1 MLEAVVEGRNLSFR
15 EAYKTFKEIFT
26 ENPIRIAGFLTAL
39 EAKGYTAEEIAGFA
53 KAMREFAVKVQ
64 VKDVCDVV
72 GTGGDRAMTINVS
85 TASSIVLSLY
95 KRVAKHG
102 NRSVTSKS
110 GSADFLEKAGVE
122 ICLSPEKLVRMID
135 ETNFGFIFAPL
146 YHPRMKEVMP
156 VRKVLGIRTV
166 FNILGPLL
174 NPANPTC
181 MLVGASSESIA
192 EKMAAALRYLG
203 VKNAVV
209 VHGYPYDEANPSGT
223 TLVIEIR
230 NGSAEKYTVTP
241 EHFGLRRVKVIP
253 CISSAESFS
262 RVCRVFEGKGTEED
276 RVFVSLNSALALY
289 SAGFQDFHECREM
302 VENVLDGTAMKKL
315 EEIAW
320 VSKSLSG

>member
-1 MLEAVVEGRNLSFR
+1 MLEVVVEGRNLTFR
-15 EAYKTFKEIFT
+15 EAYRTFRELFS
-26 ENPIRIAGFLTAL
+26 EDPIRIAGFLTAL
-39 EAKGYTAEEIAGFA
+39 EAKGYTSEEIAGFA
-53 KAMREFAVKVQ
+53 KAMREFAINVE

-95 KRVAKHG
+95 MRVAKHG

-122 ICLSPEKLVRMID
+122 ISLPPERLVRLI
-135 ETNFGFIFAPL
+135 EKTNFGFIFAPL
-146 YHPRMKEVMP
+146 YHPKMREIMP
-156 VRKVLGIRTV
+156 VRRALGIRTV

-174 NPANPTC
+174 NPANPSC

-203 VKNAVV
+203 VRNAVV

-230 NGSAEKYTVTP
+230 NGTSERYTVTP
-241 EHFGLRRVKVIP
+241 EHFGLKRVKVVP
-253 CISSAESFS
+253 CISPAESFS
-262 RVCRVFEGKGTEED
+262 RVCRVFEGKGYEED
-276 RVFVSLNSALALY
+276 KVFIVLNSALALY

-302 VENVLDGTAMKKL
+302 AENVLDGTAMKKL

-320 VSKSLSG
+320 TSKSLNG